1 MIIKNV
7 FCQKLA
13 IDWSHTICY
22 RFPASCHA
30 KSPAMS
36 GWAKYINKLLA
47 LTKWPCWSL
56 LSAEILVWKC
66 GYGGTCTYIMKHK
79 VCVFDMLSAIL
90 VDCNHLP
97 KSVVLM

>member
-1 MIIKNV
+1 M
-7 FCQKLA
+7 
-13 IDWSHTICY
+13 
-22 RFPASCHA
+22 SCA
-30 KSPAMS
+30 KSWLLIGHTQSAIGSQLPVMLNHPAMS

-47 LTKWPCWSL
+47 LTKWPC
-56 LSAEILVWKC
+56 LSPLSVELHVWKC
-66 GYGGTCTYIMKHK
+66 GYGGTYIMKHK